1 MEKGHKEKKDRIIG
15 KRFKGRRKRAVA
27 VVMFFPIP
35 VEKRDKLNMWWLSI
49 ENEDAHLYFQ
59 HNENLIQIVDKPI
72 NLLKIRP
79 EYFVVARVF
88 GGGLKSQAEAIQL
101 AVARELC
108 EINPAYRPILKENG
122 CLTCDSRI
130 KERKKY
136 GLKKSREASQFSK
149 R

>member
-1 MEKGHKEKKDRIIG
+1 
-15 KRFKGRRKRAVA
+15 
-27 VVMFFPIP
+27 
-35 VEKRDKLNMWWLSI
+35 MWWLSI

-136 GLKKSREASQFSK
+136 GLKKSRKASQFSK